1 MMGIHDRLARLEPAE
16 RTILKLGSI
25 CVGLVLICA
34 SLGIALSAQS
44 RAGTA
49 NQRAQAACQVY
60 KTIAEAP
67 VSPKATVLGLTIAA
81 QMRLAYSNAGC
92 TQGPLKPIDPRVM
105 PYLGKR

>member
-1 MMGIHDRLARLEPAE
+1 MGIHDRLARLEPAE

-49 NQRAQAACQVY
+49 NQRAQAACQAY

-67 VSPKATVLGLTIAA
+67 ISEKTTVFGLTIAA
-81 QMRLAYSNAGC
+81 QMRVAYAHAGC
-92 TQGPLKPIDPRVM
+92 TQGPLKPVDPRVK
-105 PYLGKR
+105 PYLGMR